1 MLKTSTNPKTS
12 PPKNPNRRVLGC
24 PLQIQ
29 FYLEIFTI
37 CPNNSLKSQI
47 SSLML
52 FPSFLEDIL
61 QKESKIIE
69 ILIESLKNMDFII
82 LLAIIKHIFYYSTL
96 FAIHFGKIP
105 NL

>member
-1 MLKTSTNPKTS
+1 
-12 PPKNPNRRVLGC
+12 
-24 PLQIQ
+24 
-29 FYLEIFTI
+29 
-37 CPNNSLKSQI
+37 
-47 SSLML
+47 ML

-61 QKESKIIE
+61 QKESKTIE